1 MTSPHIHLVGSVP
14 LGDTEAVLR
23 TLGSKLGTHLKRMPD
38 GETGKR
44 TDSIRF
50 IQVMLSQHPA
60 LEVDKETPPL
70 RWRQWDGVLL
80 REIPLVKFK
89 DGIDLD
95 RVTFEPG
102 YAAAAIESFAVFDR
116 LQREG
121 TIAKGVKFQNLPADP
136 AGADLQLCEPA
147 RAGGVPATVRSGDGP
162 RGRRDR
168 GEAAA
173 RPHRRAV
180 GRMPGSADVRRLL
193 SAASARLQGTIQSHF
208 ARIGAAVPRD
218 IELGYHLCYG
228 SPRDEHIVQPK
239 DMAIM
244 VEMVE
249 RHLRPRDAAGRFR
262 PFAGAARP
270 QRRRV
275 FRAAQG
281 LGVAGPDGVD
291 PRLDLPRRRGG
302 QPRAAGKGPRA
313 EADRRDRHRM
323 RLGPQGPAAHTG
335 FIANRT
341 SASSRK
347 PPRPRTPIAFAMR
360 RAP

>member
-44 TDSIRF
+44 TDWIRF

-60 LEVDKETPPL
+60 LEIDKETPPL

-121 TIAKGVKFQNLPADP
+121 TIAKGVKFQICLPTPLAPTYNYVSPRAQADF
-136 AGADLQLCEPA
+136 LRLF
-147 RAGGVPATVRSGDGP
+147 
-162 RGRRDR
+162 
-168 GEAAA
+168 EAAMV
-173 RPHRRAV
+173 REV
-180 GRMPGSADVRRLL
+180 GEIA
-193 SAASARLQGTIQSHF
+193 ARLPHDRIAVQWDVCQEVLMYEGFYPQRPRDYKEQIQSHF

-228 SPRDEHIVQPK
+228 SPRDEHILQPK

-244 VEMVE
+244 VEMTNGIFARATRPVDFI
-249 RHLRPRDAAGRFR
+249 HLPVPHDRSDDAFFAPLKALALPARTELILGLIHPGDAAGNRAR
-262 PFAGAARP
+262 LEKARALKPIAGIGTECGWGRKDP
-270 QRRRV
+270 QRV
-275 FRAAQG
+275 PA
-281 LGVAGPDGVD
+281 L
-291 PRLDLPRRRGG
+291 LESHLSLIE
-302 QPRAAGKGPRA
+302 
-313 EADRRDRHRM
+313 EA
-323 RLGPQGPAAHTG
+323 
-335 FIANRT
+335 
-341 SASSRK
+341 SA
-347 PPRPRTPIAFAMR
+347 P
-360 RAP
+360 